1 MENELDNELRK
12 LTKLDL
18 NINQLKVI
26 REKYLKNSPTIE
38 EWIRTVCHNISLS
51 EILHSKKIS
60 DEEIFKDINCEIIE
74 DQFKDKKIKT
84 YLLHKNILDHNERGK
99 NFKKFIKNLEEINK
113 EHPEITRKR
122 R

>member
-26 REKYLKNSPTIE
+26 RDKYLKNSPTIE

-84 YLLHKNILDHNERGK
+84 YLLHKNILDHNDRR
-99 NFKKFIKNLEEINK
+99 NK
-113 EHPEITRKR
+113 QRTS
-122 R
+122 